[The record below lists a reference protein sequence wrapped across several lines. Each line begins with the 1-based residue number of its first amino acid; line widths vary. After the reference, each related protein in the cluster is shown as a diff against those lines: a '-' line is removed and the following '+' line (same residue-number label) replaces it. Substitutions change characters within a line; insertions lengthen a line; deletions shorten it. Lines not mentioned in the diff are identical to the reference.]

1 MRRIIKQLFCRD
13 INRID
18 SDLDRH
24 RGGRNDRLTIFLLV
38 FSILCAAS
46 LPVFGFFPTSDDRD
60 IYDSVIRLHVLANSD
75 SEYDQQLK
83 LKVRDGILEV
93 AAELSESADNV
104 DEARELLADNL
115 NVITAAAEEVLRRE
129 GSDYTVNVTLTRE
142 SYPTREYGSLRL
154 PAGEYTSLRVLIGE
168 AEGQNWWCVLFPQ
181 LCLAP
186 AVNEAPARSN
196 ETVTFNYDDEKLIAA
211 GLTPSQIE
219 LITGDSPRV
228 TVRFKLLEFLGE
240 LFG

>member
-18 SDLDRH
+18 SDLDRQ
-24 RGGRNDRLTIFLLV
+24 RVGRNDRLTIFLLV

-46 LPVFGFFPTSDDRD
+46 LPVFGFLPDADDYD

-168 AEGQNWWCVLFPQ
+168 AEGQNWWCALFPQ

-196 ETVTFNYDDEKLIAA
+196 ETVTLDYDDEKLIAA

-228 TVRFKLLEFLGE
+228 TVRFRLLEFLGE

>member
-1 MRRIIKQLFCRD
+1 MRRLFARMFRGRA
-13 INRID
+13 NRSGI
-18 SDLDRH
+18 SKTDRISKA
-24 RGGRNDRLTIFLLV
+24 DRLCVFLV
-38 FSILCAAS
+38 TFSILCAAS
-46 LPVFGFFPTSDDRD
+46 LPVFGFLPDADDYD

-75 SEYDQQLK
+75 SDYDQQLK
-83 LKVRDGILEV
+83 LKVRDRILEV
-93 AAELSESADNV
+93 AAKLSESAADV
-104 DEARELLADNL
+104 DAARAILADNL
-115 NVITAAAEEVLRRE
+115 DVIADAAKEVLE
-129 GSDYTVNVTLTRE
+129 NAGSDYSVRVTLTRE

-168 AEGQNWWCVLFPQ
+168 AEGHNWWCVLFPQ

-186 AVNEAPARSN
+186 AVSEAPAQPN
-196 ETVTFNYDDEKLIAA
+196 ETVTLDYDDEKLIAA

-228 TVRFKLLEFLGE
+228 TVRFRLLEFLGE